1 MNRADAP
8 GTVRIRRHME
18 NEHSALLAIGDFSDL
33 LAAWRRHVSL
43 WEGDPD
49 PFSHA
54 LMQDGLAAASL
65 HLSNRLKN
73 EVIAW
78 TLNLREPR
86 RNLFL
91 TGGTADGHVTGR
103 VMSEGVRV
111 EERSRLFV
119 QVSRPR
125 HEPHTSVTA
134 VEGLD
139 LLDIFEQF
147 YAQSEQLPARFFR
160 LPEEIYVSIHAL
172 PGVDRDWIASL
183 EIADTL
189 RLAGASPLIE
199 ERIFRFECGCTPEK
213 MHRTVRALFGD
224 KPDELFR
231 EDSRVEV
238 SCPRCGRQWWLSREE
253 F

>member
-1 MNRADAP
+1 
-8 GTVRIRRHME
+8 ME
-18 NEHSALLAIGDFSDL
+18 NSHHALLAVGDFSDL

-43 WEGDPD
+43 WEGNPD

-73 EVIAW
+73 ETIAW
-78 TLNLREPR
+78 TLNLRDPA

-91 TGGTADGHVTGR
+91 TGSTADGHVTGR
-103 VMSEGVRV
+103 VMSEGVRI
-111 EERSRLFV
+111 EDRNRLFV

-160 LPEEIYVSIHAL
+160 VPPETYISIHAL
-172 PGVDRDWIASL
+172 PGIDRDWMAALDLASARGL
-183 EIADTL
+183 IET
-189 RLAGASPLIE
+189 SPLIE
-199 ERIFRFECGCTPEK
+199 ERIFCFECGCTPEK
-213 MHRTVRALFGD
+213 MHQTVHAIFGD
-224 KPDELFR
+224 RPDELFQG
-231 EDSRVEV
+231 EPSVEV
-238 SCPRCGRQWWLSREE
+238 SCPRCGRHWWLSREE